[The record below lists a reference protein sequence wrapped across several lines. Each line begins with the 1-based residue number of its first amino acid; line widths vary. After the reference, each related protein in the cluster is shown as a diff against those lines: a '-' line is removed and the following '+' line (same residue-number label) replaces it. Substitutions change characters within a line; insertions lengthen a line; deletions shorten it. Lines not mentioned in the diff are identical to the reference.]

1 MSYFDNLIGWV
12 KIQTMM
18 CIPLKQTTQEWPT
31 CQTGFFMHKKRT
43 FQITTCYI
51 AQYLWLI
58 LVLFILCLVQL
69 ENKCVWSLIIG
80 PKYIAWRNNWDK
92 FNPWMHQLAFGH
104 INCLFRSVSVLI
116 FPNESWYS
124 LIHIFVLW
132 YSELTQ
138 IVTDVVADP
147 TLPRTEDHLCPKW
160 VNFSLAQKLFST
172 GCFLKKNK

>member
-1 MSYFDNLIGWV
+1 MLKIKAGKNRNAGLYRSWTHEICDIFLVRCFGVYYYWIILLVVSYMYFDNLIGWV

-18 CIPLKQTTQEWPT
+18 CIPLKQITQEWPT
-31 CQTGFFMHKKRT
+31 CQTGFFTPQKRT

-92 FNPWMHQLAFGH
+92 FNPWVHQLAFGH
-104 INCLFRSVSVLI
+104 TNCLFRSVSVLI
-116 FPNESWYS
+116 FPNES
-124 LIHIFVLW
+124 
-132 YSELTQ
+132 
-138 IVTDVVADP
+138 
-147 TLPRTEDHLCPKW
+147 
-160 VNFSLAQKLFST
+160 
-172 GCFLKKNK
+172 

>member
-1 MSYFDNLIGWV
+1 MLKIKAGKNRNAGLYRSWTRDICDIFLVRFFRVYYGWIIFTSCVIVWQSHRLSQNTNNDVYSFEANNTRVANLSNR
-12 KIQTMM
+12 
-18 CIPLKQTTQEWPT
+18 
-31 CQTGFFMHKKRT
+31 FFMHKKRT

-104 INCLFRSVSVLI
+104 VKLSV
-116 FPNESWYS
+116 
-124 LIHIFVLW
+124 
-132 YSELTQ
+132 
-138 IVTDVVADP
+138 
-147 TLPRTEDHLCPKW
+147 
-160 VNFSLAQKLFST
+160 
-172 GCFLKKNK
+172 